1 MNELLYQYN
10 PWWEESF
17 KNKNTK
23 PREKYL
29 TELRRY
35 LDYKQIIILTGLR
48 RVGKT
53 TLMKLIIE
61 ELITKGIDAK
71 HILYV
76 SLDDYLVHKNTIA
89 EIINE
94 FRKIHKI
101 KIEEKIYLFF
111 DEITYKED
119 FHIQLK
125 NIYDSQNTK
134 LFIASSSASMLRD
147 KKARLTGRAITLEI
161 KPLDLEE
168 YLFFRGVTIK
178 KRDRQLYKTHFL
190 EYCKVGGLPENV
202 LNPNREYLMN
212 LVDDIIQKDITAF
225 HAIKNPQ
232 IVRDYFT
239 LLMERSGKQLS
250 INKIGNILGIS
261 PDTSKRYLNFFES
274 TYLIHLLPRRGKT
287 NQKLLSSKKIYA
299 SDLGIKFM
307 FMGERD
313 LGSYFENYIYLLLRN
328 RKDIYYLYENG
339 TEIDFITG
347 DNILIESKFYAE
359 LNIKQKKLFT
369 EYPADRKLLIDSV
382 EKLESLNG
390 IFS

>member
-17 KNKNTK
+17 KNDNVK

-29 TELRRY
+29 VELRKY
-35 LDYKQIIILTGLR
+35 LDFKQIIILTGLR

-61 ELITKGIDAK
+61 ELIAKGIDSK

-76 SLDDYLVHKNTIA
+76 SLDDYLLHKNNIL
-89 EIINE
+89 EIVNE
-94 FRKIHKI
+94 FRQVHKI
-101 KIEEKIYLFF
+101 KIEEKIYLFL
-111 DEITYKED
+111 DEVTYKED
-119 FHIQLK
+119 LHVQLK

-134 LFIASSSASMLRD
+134 LFVASSSASMLRD
-147 KKARLTGRAITLEI
+147 KKASLTGRAITLEI

-168 YLFFRGVTIK
+168 YLFFNGITIK
-178 KRDRQLYKTHFL
+178 KRDKQLYKTHFL

-225 HAIKNPQ
+225 HALKNHQ
-232 IVRDYFT
+232 LVRDYFT

-250 INKIGNILGIS
+250 INKIGKILGIS
-261 PDTSKRYLNFFES
+261 PDTSKRYLGFFES
-274 TYLIHLLPRRGKT
+274 TYLIHLLPRWGTT
-287 NQKLLSSKKIYA
+287 NQKLLSAKKMYA
-299 SDLGIKFM
+299 SDLGIKHM

-328 RKDIYYLYENG
+328 KKTLYYLYENT
-339 TEIDFITG
+339 TEIDFFTE
-347 DNILIESKFYAE
+347 DKILIESKFYAE
-359 LNIKQKKLFT
+359 LNKKQEKLFN
-369 EYPADRKLLIDSV
+369 EYPANKKLVIDSV
-382 EKLESLNG
+382 EKLNVLNE
-390 IFS
+390 I